1 LKLGAETQTC
11 IDQLLS
17 LFSSFISCKKG
28 MGELQIELDLEI
40 WVQQKDGLGL
50 MDRIGGTPPSDRM
63 PAASLIDESAWKAG
77 S

>member
-1 LKLGAETQTC
+1 
-11 IDQLLS
+11 
-17 LFSSFISCKKG
+17 